1 MERSRAVIQITTLS
15 PTSEVGKRGDTVKN
29 GAFARLLRV
38 TGVGGAVAGA
48 TVLALSSAIPA
59 GATVTNPANNLI
71 VGSGSSTTYTM
82 MQQLDLLFNNAASCT
97 LTSANT
103 GVAPQPLDFSCVTGG
118 GGDPVALDASPTNT
132 PENPWADVIVE
143 EPAIGSGSGINQ
155 LSKVTADHTTSV
167 NVANNV
173 DFARSSRLAGSSDF
187 TGLNFVAYAE
197 DAVSWFHYL
206 SVPVDHHVIT
216 KTNGSLTS
224 DVTNGTDT
232 VNTPS
237 NGVTNLTKAQVQ
249 GIWNGTYKNWNQF
262 SGGTDAP
269 IVVFSAQTGSGTQ
282 STWKTFLGY
291 DPTSSSNA
299 VNCVGATCGG
309 PVVIFENQLAS
320 LNGNSFLGTNQLAFK
335 TDLSTNHAISGTQHN
350 TVNDNRST
358 TVAQSGTSK
367 KVYLTSGAA
376 ISVGSVVTIS
386 GVTGT
391 NTVTAVT
398 PATARKPASIKFAS
412 ATNGFV
418 IPGAQVTWTNTTTS
432 TQAWTSADVNATVRA
447 DAIYFYSYGKWK
459 NQTGAPNG
467 TSARDCATGGCGG
480 IHLQSGYTAA
490 LGNINSITLND
501 NHALDGTF
509 PAPRYLFNVY
519 SNGSNAKIK
528 TAATPATLNYVSEA
542 GFLCKPQNS
551 TLLDPSTGNNYVSEI
566 QAAISAS
573 GFFPLS
579 AAYTSGGVNTT
590 PIADEGSVPHPVA
603 GMTLTS
609 NGHDYSQYMNVTGTG
624 LANGYQSTN
633 GDPSGFCL
641 VSTTDNNASS

>member
-1 MERSRAVIQITTLS
+1 
-15 PTSEVGKRGDTVKN
+15 
-29 GAFARLLRV
+29 
-38 TGVGGAVAGA
+38 VAGA
-48 TVLALSSAIPA
+48 TVLALSAAIPA
-59 GATVTNPANNLI
+59 GATVTDPGNNLI

-103 GVAPQPLDFSCVTGG
+103 GVAPQPLDYACVTGG

-132 PENPWADVIVE
+132 PENPWADVAVQ

-173 DFARSSRLAGSSDF
+173 NFARSSRAAASTDY

-206 SVPVDHHVIT
+206 TVPVAHHVIT
-216 KTNGSLTS
+216 KTNGSQTS
-224 DVTNGTDT
+224 DVVDGTDT
-232 VNTPS
+232 VDTPS
-237 NGVTNLTKAQVQ
+237 KNVTNLTKAQVQ
-249 GIWNGTYKNWNQF
+249 GIWNGTYKNWNQV
-262 SGGTDAP
+262 GGDNAP
-269 IVVFSAQTGSGTQ
+269 IVVASAQTGSGTQ
-282 STWKTFLGY
+282 ATWKSFLGY
-291 DPTSSSNA
+291 DPTSSSNN

-309 PVVIFENQLAS
+309 PMVIFENQLAS
-320 LNGNSFLGTNQLAFK
+320 LNAGSFLGDNQIAFK
-335 TDLSTNHAISGTQHN
+335 NDLAANHQISGTQHN

-358 TVAQSGTSK
+358 TVALSGTAK
-367 KVYLTSGAA
+367 KVYLTSAAA
-376 ISVGSVVTIS
+376 ISVGSVITIGGVS
-386 GVTGT
+386 GTS
-391 NTVTAVT
+391 TVAAVN
-398 PATARKPASIKFAS
+398 PATSKKPASVTLAAKTSGI
-412 ATNGFV
+412 V
-418 IPGAQVTWTNTTTS
+418 VPGAIVTWTNTTAS
-432 TQAWTSADVNATVRA
+432 TQAWSSADVNATVRA

-467 TSARDCATGGCGG
+467 GSARDCAVNGCGG
-480 IHLQSGYTAA
+480 IKLPAGYTAA
-490 LGNINSITLND
+490 LGAINSITLND

-542 GFLCKPQNS
+542 GFICKPQNS
-551 TLLDPSTGNNYVSEI
+551 SINDPATGNSYVSEI
-566 QAAISAS
+566 QATITAS

-590 PIADEGSVPHPVA
+590 PIADEGGVAHPVG

-609 NGHDYSQYMNVTGTG
+609 NGHDYSKYMNVTGTG
-624 LANGYQSTN
+624 LAGGYQSSN

-641 VSTTDNNASS
+641 VSTTDGNASS

>member
-1 MERSRAVIQITTLS
+1 MKHGAIARMKRA
-15 PTSEVGKRGDTVKN
+15 
-29 GAFARLLRV
+29 A
-38 TGVGGAVAGA
+38 GVGGAVAGA
-48 TVLALSSAIPA
+48 TVLALSAAIPA
-59 GATVTNPANNLI
+59 GATVTDPANNMI

-103 GVAPQPLDFSCVTGG
+103 GVAPQPLDYSCVTGG

-132 PENPWADVIVE
+132 PENPWADVAVQ

-173 DFARSSRLAGSSDF
+173 SFARSSRAAASTDY

-206 SVPVDHHVIT
+206 TVPVDHHVIT
-216 KTNGSLTS
+216 KTNGTQTS
-224 DVTNGTDT
+224 DVVNGTDT
-232 VNTPS
+232 VDTPS
-237 NGVTNLTKAQVQ
+237 KGVTNLTKAQVQ
-249 GIWNGTYKNWNQF
+249 GIWNGTYKNWNAF
-262 SGGTDAP
+262 TGGTDAP

-282 STWKTFLGY
+282 STWKSFLGY
-291 DPTSSSNA
+291 DPTSSSNN
-299 VNCVGATCGG
+299 VNCVSATCGG

-320 LNGNSFLGTNQLAFK
+320 LNGGSFLGDNQLAFK
-335 TDLSTNHAISGTQHN
+335 ADLAANHAISGTQHN

-358 TVAQSGTSK
+358 TIKQAGTNK
-367 KVYLTSGAA
+367 KIYLTSGAA
-376 ISVGSVVTIS
+376 IAAGAVVTVGGVS
-386 GVTGT
+386 GTY
-391 NTVTAVT
+391 TVASVKD
-398 PATARKPASIKFAS
+398 ATANKPASITLTAKMPSVPAVG
-412 ATNGFV
+412 ATV
-418 IPGAQVTWTNTTTS
+418 SWTNTSAS
-432 TQAWTSADVNATVRA
+432 TQAWSAADVNATVRA

-467 TSARDCATGGCGG
+467 GSARDCATNGCGG
-480 IHLQSGYTAA
+480 IKLPSGYTAA
-490 LGNINSITLND
+490 LGAINSITLND

-528 TAATPATLNYVSEA
+528 AAATPATLNYVSEA
-542 GFLCKPQNS
+542 GFICKPQNS
-551 TLLDPSTGNNYVSEI
+551 TLIDPATGNNYVSEI
-566 QAAISAS
+566 QAVITNS

-579 AAYTSGGVNTT
+579 AAYTSGAVNTT
-590 PIADEGSVPHPVA
+590 PIADEGSVAHPVG
-603 GMTLTS
+603 GMNMTA
-609 NGHDYSQYMNVTGTG
+609 NGHDYSKYMNVTGTG
-624 LANGYQSTN
+624 LDGGYQSSN

-641 VSTTDNNASS
+641 VSTTDGNASS